1 MTGNRGVED
10 LLRELAPQV
19 LAALVRRYGQFHLC
33 EDASQEA
40 LLAAAL
46 QWPSDGIPQNPRGWL
61 VTVGSRR
68 LMDQVRSEQ
77 SRRNREELIAAATPP
92 SELLGPPA
100 DAEATDGDDSLALLF
115 GCCHPE
121 LSAPSQI
128 ALTLRAVGGLSTA
141 QIAAA
146 FGVPEATMAQRISRA
161 KQTIRESGSD
171 FSLPAGSERTE
182 RLRAVLHVLYLVF
195 NEGYTASA
203 GDELTVPAL
212 SQEAIRLTRWLHR
225 MLPEDSEVAGL
236 LALMLLTDARR
247 PAREL
252 PDGSLV
258 PLAEQ
263 DRRKWNHAL
272 VAEGTA
278 LISAALPRGEAG
290 PYQLQAAIAAV
301 HDEAATM
308 ADTDWPQILSL
319 YDLLQALAPN
329 PFTAL
334 NRAVAV
340 GMVHGPET
348 GLRVLQDLAADK
360 RLAWHHRLLATRAH
374 LRELAGQTQ
383 AAAADYLEAARRAT
397 SRPERRY
404 LAIQAARLR
413 AGRLS
418 RPAGRLTRRQRRG
431 GVRRKRA
438 GIGRFVRQK
447 RLQEPC
453 PRR

>member
-1 MTGNRGVED
+1 LSTSQGDVED

-46 QWPSDGIPQNPRGWL
+46 QWPAGGRPENPRGWL
-61 VTVGSRR
+61 ITVASRR

-77 SRRNREELIAAATPP
+77 SRRTREELIAVATPQ

-100 DAEATDGDDSLALLF
+100 DAELPDSDDSLALLF

-121 LSAPSQI
+121 LSSPSQI
-128 ALTLRAVGGLSTA
+128 ALTLRAVGGLSTV

-161 KQTIRESGSD
+161 KQTISGTGFD
-171 FSLPAGSERTE
+171 FSLPAGAERTE
-182 RLRAVLHVLYLVF
+182 RLRAVLHVLYLIF
-195 NEGYTASA
+195 NEGYTATA
-203 GDELTVPAL
+203 GDALTVPTL

-225 MLPEDSEVAGL
+225 LLPDDGEVTGL

-247 PAREL
+247 PARTR

-263 DRRKWNHAL
+263 DRQEWDHTQI
-272 VAEGTA
+272 AEGIA
-278 LISAALPRGEAG
+278 LISAALSRGEVG

-301 HDEAATM
+301 HDEAKAM
-308 ADTDWPQILSL
+308 ADTDWPQILGL
-319 YDLLQALAPN
+319 YDLLERAAPN

-340 GMVHGPET
+340 AMVHGPDA
-348 GLRVLQDLAADK
+348 GLEVLATLATDK
-360 RLAWHHRLLATRAH
+360 RMARHHRLLDARAH
-374 LRELAGQTQ
+374 MRELAGDTDV
-383 AAAADYLEAARRAT
+383 AAADYLDAARRAT
-397 SRPERRY
+397 SLPERRY
-404 LAIQAARLR
+404 LALQ
-413 AGRLS
+413 
-418 RPAGRLTRRQRRG
+418 AGRLTR
-431 GVRRKRA
+431 
-438 GIGRFVRQK
+438 
-447 RLQEPC
+447 
-453 PRR
+453 